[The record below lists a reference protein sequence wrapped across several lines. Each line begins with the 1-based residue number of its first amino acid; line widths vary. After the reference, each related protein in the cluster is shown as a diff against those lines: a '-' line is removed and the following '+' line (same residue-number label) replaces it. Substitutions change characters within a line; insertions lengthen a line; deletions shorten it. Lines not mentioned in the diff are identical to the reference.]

1 MITAYFRRNDK
12 VKTETDKMKAHEGKK
27 KEGDL
32 TQGKVVHITDLK

>member
-27 KEGDL
+27 K
-32 TQGKVVHITDLK
+32 KRKRPNSR